1 MKYNHV
7 CLESFGYTIPQEIW
21 TSDDVEEKL
30 SPLYERL
37 KLPSGRLEL
46 MTGIRER
53 RFWAPGTPPSESS
66 VVSCKNALEAA
77 SFPAD
82 RVGCLIHGS
91 VCRDFL
97 EPATACKVHHLS
109 LIHI

>member
-21 TSDDVEEKL
+21 TSDDVEEEKL

-53 RFWAPGTPPSESS
+53 RFWDPGTPPS
-66 VVSCKNALEAA
+66 
-77 SFPAD
+77 
-82 RVGCLIHGS
+82 
-91 VCRDFL
+91 
-97 EPATACKVHHLS
+97 
-109 LIHI
+109 